1 MVLEDHP
8 LVREALAGQL
18 VSRIRDSRISYSG
31 ANVASAIDV
40 IAVEGADC
48 IVVDL
53 DLNDGRSPLQNVE
66 ALTGTDVP
74 VLIVSALGEP
84 STIKACLLAGAI
96 GFVSKQAETDELI
109 MAVQHALAREPYTST
124 EVAAAL
130 MTSGTVT
137 VHLSDQER
145 RAMTLYASGLKMRTV
160 ARQMGVTEG
169 TAQEYIKRVRTKY
182 LRAGTPIPTKTDMY
196 RKAQAEGLLP

>member
-8 LVREALAGQL
+8 LVRDALAQQL
-18 VSRIRDSRISYSG
+18 VSHFGDSRISYSG
-31 ANVASAIDV
+31 ASVDDALSAIRTD
-40 IAVEGADC
+40 GADC
-48 IVVDL
+48 VIIDL
-53 DLNDGRSPLQNVE
+53 DLGDGRTPLQNVE
-66 ALTGTDVP
+66 QLTDAGVP
-74 VLIVSALGEP
+74 LLIVSALGDP
-84 STIKACLLAGAI
+84 ATIRTCLLAGAI
-96 GFVSKQAETDELI
+96 GFVSKQAETEELI
-109 MAVQHALAREPYTST
+109 TAVQHALAREPYTSA

-130 MTSGTVT
+130 MTNGSGA

-169 TAQEYIKRVRTKY
+169 TAQEYIKRVRAKY